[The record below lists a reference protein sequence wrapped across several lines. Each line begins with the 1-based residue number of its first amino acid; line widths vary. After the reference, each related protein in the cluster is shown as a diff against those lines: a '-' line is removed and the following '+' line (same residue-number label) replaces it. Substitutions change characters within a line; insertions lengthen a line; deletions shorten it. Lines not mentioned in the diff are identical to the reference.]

1 MIPASRPALW
11 RVRCVISVPAFPPV
25 WGGHGAIS
33 RFSLNKEIVMS
44 HSVKDKKQRP
54 HQRLDA
60 SLAPL
65 GPSKQTEITLPK
77 DLIIVLTPHAFG
89 QLFGFAQATDLEVSL
104 LGIVD
109 RDGSTFTV
117 REFFLVPQKGAYS
130 HTETD
135 PAAIG
140 ELIERLMMEGRSD
153 DAKNLRCWAHSHPG
167 MDVFWSHTD
176 DDNCRRLC
184 SDWLVSIVV
193 SDGFRV
199 RCRLDVASP
208 IPATFDWLAVYC
220 DSPVD
225 AAIAEQCKREVK
237 EKIKPMPF
245 LGFGKANKHG
255 KKGTHVDKPQD
266 VPIEL
271 IEYCG
276 LCGGWHAEEQCPME
290 LESSAYELARQER
303 ADAPEDD
310 VWF

>member
-1 MIPASRPALW
+1 
-11 RVRCVISVPAFPPV
+11 
-25 WGGHGAIS
+25 
-33 RFSLNKEIVMS
+33 MS
-44 HSVKDKKQRP
+44 HSVKNEKRKP
-54 HQRLDA
+54 HRRLDA

-65 GPSKQTEITLPK
+65 GPSKQVEVTLPK
-77 DLIIVLTPHAFG
+77 DLNIVLTQTAFSE
-89 QLFGFAQATDLEVSL
+89 LFGFAQTTELEVSL

-153 DAKNLRCWAHSHPG
+153 DAKKLRCWAHSHPG

-176 DDNCRRLC
+176 DDNCTRLC

-208 IPATFDWLAVYC
+208 VPATFDWLPVYC
-220 DSPVD
+220 ESPVD
-225 AAIAEQCKREVK
+225 ATVAEQCKKEVA
-237 EKIKPMPF
+237 EKIEPMPF
-245 LGFGKANKHG
+245 LRFDKTTKQ
-255 KKGTHVDKPQD
+255 KKEGAHTDKPKSDQ
-266 VPIEL
+266 VEL
-271 IEYCG
+271 VEYCDM
-276 LCGGWHAEEQCPME
+276 CGGWHAEEQCPME
-290 LESSAYELARQER
+290 LESSAYALAHSER
-303 ADAPEDD
+303 VAEAEDD